1 MYFCFVKEEMD
12 ALSPD
17 DPLAI
22 QAQYAIFLGI
32 YCCCDLSH
40 QCILDCNNNPLL
52 IAGKQVF
59 LRTTCDNLETA
70 FSLIA
75 KFGGLLLESNDEV
88 SQIEHW
94 FRLGLTDR
102 TFTEVSGGQLLN
114 LMGDSD
120 LFTYLKA
127 TPTVF
132 LKTVKKGVSAKIP
145 SAKILSQD
153 KMAYQFLEDYSN
165 TPLILT
171 EALALKYD
179 YLGTKEAR
187 FFVFS
192 GEIANG
198 SRYLHSL
205 AHSVPKSLWAA
216 AKAMV
221 NRIAL
226 HVDFPQNYVLDMGLF
241 IKDNTTFADIVEINP
256 ISSSLCYINNSIFI
270 NSPIAVETPEFMGVG
285 VEFLY
290 DAKMNPGRY
299 KKHSYADSQ
308 NAYISP
314 IQIDFT

>member
-1 MYFCFVKEEMD
+1 MYFCFVKEEIGV
-12 ALSPD
+12 LSPD

-40 QCILDCNNNPLL
+40 QRILDCNDNPFL

-59 LRTTCDNLETA
+59 LRTTCDNVATA
-70 FSLIA
+70 SSLIA

-88 SQIEHW
+88 NQIEHW
-94 FRLGLTDR
+94 FRLSLTDR

-114 LMGDSD
+114 LMGDSS
-120 LFTYLKA
+120 LITYLKA
-127 TPTVF
+127 NPTVF

-153 KMAYQFLEDYSN
+153 KMVCQFLESYSN

-171 EALALKYD
+171 EALELKYD
-179 YLGTKEAR
+179 CLGTKEAR
-187 FFVFS
+187 FFVFR

-205 AHSVPKSLWAA
+205 AHTVPKSLWTA

-221 NRIAL
+221 NRITL

-241 IKDNTTFADIVEINP
+241 IKDNTTFADIIEINP

-270 NSPIAVETPEFMGVG
+270 NSPIAFEAPEFMGVG
-285 VEFLY
+285 AEFLY

-299 KKHSYADSQ
+299 KKLSYSAPQ
-308 NAYISP
+308 NAYLSQA
-314 IQIDFT
+314 QIDFT